1 MNTAIEVIIND
12 GTKRAGDLQH
22 GDLVLNLGPSTGTK
36 REARRVLGVIDTEID
51 RESRHQRCHVGRYV
65 TVTLQ
70 GGVTRVVHEG
80 ASIEVVS

>member
-36 REARRVLGVIDTEID
+36 REARRVLGVIDTEVD
-51 RESRHQRCHVGRYV
+51 RENRHQRSHIGRYV
-65 TVTLQ
+65 LVTLQ
-70 GGVTRVVHEG
+70 GGVTRVVHSEC
-80 ASIEVVS
+80 SVEVAL